1 MTIEP
6 HAAVTVAI
14 RPTPG
19 MIKPRTEADYR
30 DDMILRF
37 GKLPS
42 FPELAEMENRAMWF
56 RNAVSP
62 MARANPVNRASPERL
77 EAAARARAELIADVE
92 NRVIDAMQGRDWT
105 TVTDLAQIVRM
116 ARRTTSHYLNR
127 LLMQGRVQRTMRGA
141 ASVWKV
147 V

>member
-19 MIKPRTEADYR
+19 MIKARTEDDYR
-30 DDMILRF
+30 NDLIRRF

-42 FPELAEMENRAMWF
+42 FQELAEMETRAMHF

-62 MARANPVNRASPERL
+62 MARANPVNRASPDRL
-77 EAAARARAELIADVE
+77 EAAARARAAIVAETEGSLLTAL
-92 NRVIDAMQGRDWT
+92 QGRDWT
-105 TVTDLAQIVRM
+105 AVTDLAPLVGM
-116 ARRTTSHYLNR
+116 ARRTITHYLNR
-127 LLMQGRVQRTMRGA
+127 PLLQGKVCRTRRGA
-141 ASVWKV
+141 ASVWRV

>member
-19 MIKPRTEADYR
+19 MIKPRTLADYQEDIIR
-30 DDMILRF
+30 RF
-37 GKLPS
+37 GKLPKRE
-42 FPELAEMENRAMWF
+42 ELAEMETRAMWF

-77 EAAARARAELIADVE
+77 EAAARARAELIAEVE
-92 NRVIDAMQGRDWT
+92 NRVIGAMQGRDWT

-127 LLMQGRVQRTMRGA
+127 LLIQGRVQRTMRGA